1 MRSIKY
7 ILAAV
12 LIGITAGF
20 AVSVNAQTS
29 DKFQGTVIS
38 YGSGRNTRVQSGTFD
53 LIVNGVT
60 AKSDAD
66 DLMKVL
72 DEKGQNGLMD
82 AVEDTDLGRF
92 SINSRIGPVV
102 NLVLMDEIDGK
113 TRVIAIFKR
122 WIYFAEFRAG
132 GRSLDYPFGVVE
144 MYIDPKTG
152 KGEGTYIGAAQL
164 DWVKNKKTG
173 GMELEVTGF
182 ATFPSKL
189 LGVKQTA
196 KRLP

>member
-1 MRSIKY
+1 MRTIKY

-12 LIGITAGF
+12 LV
-20 AVSVNAQTS
+20 AVLTGSGVYAQTS
-29 DKFQGTVIS
+29 DKYRGTVIS
-38 YGSGRNTRVQSGTFD
+38 FGSGRNTRVQSGTFD

-60 AKSDAD
+60 PNSDAH
-66 DLMKVL
+66 DLMKIL
-72 DEKGQNGLMD
+72 DEKGQKGFLD
-82 AVEDTDLGRF
+82 AVDDTDLGRF

-102 NLVLMDEIDGK
+102 NLVMTDQIDGK

-122 WIYFAEFRAG
+122 WMYYSEFRAG
-132 GRSLDYPFGVVE
+132 SRSLDYPFGVVE

-164 DWVKNKKTG
+164 DWIKNKKTG
-173 GMELEVTGF
+173 EMELEVTGF
-182 ATFPSKL
+182 ATLPSRL

>member
-1 MRSIKY
+1 MSTIKY
-7 ILAAV
+7 ILAAMFMAV
-12 LIGITAGF
+12 LAGSG
-20 AVSVNAQTS
+20 VYAQTS
-29 DKFQGTVIS
+29 DKYQGTVLS
-38 YGSGRNTRVQSGTFD
+38 YGSGMNTRVRTSTFD
-53 LIVNGVT
+53 LIINGVT
-60 AKSDAD
+60 PKDDAD
-66 DLMKVL
+66 NLMKVL
-72 DEKGQNGLMD
+72 DEKGQDGLLD
-82 AVEDTDLGRF
+82 EIDDTDLGRF

-102 NLVLMDEIDGK
+102 NLVMMDQIDGK

-122 WIYFAEFRAG
+122 WMYYSEFRAG

-144 MYIDPKTG
+144 MYIDPETG
-152 KGEGTYIGAAQL
+152 KGEGTYIGAAKL

>member
-1 MRSIKY
+1 
-7 ILAAV
+7 
-12 LIGITAGF
+12 
-20 AVSVNAQTS
+20 
-29 DKFQGTVIS
+29 
-38 YGSGRNTRVQSGTFD
+38 
-53 LIVNGVT
+53 
-60 AKSDAD
+60 
-66 DLMKVL
+66 
-72 DEKGQNGLMD
+72 
-82 AVEDTDLGRF
+82 
-92 SINSRIGPVV
+92 
-102 NLVLMDEIDGK
+102 MDEIDGK